1 MTAIATCGAGTI
13 AGVHALAAREL
24 GQSIV
29 AMASRTRANA
39 ERRAR
44 EHGARAVDYA
54 DLPAGADL
62 VVVAT
67 PPARHLDDTR
77 HALAAGAAVLVE
89 KPLCRT
95 LHEADELVA
104 VDDSH
109 RVVYAENLA
118 FAPVIVDFL
127 ARARTLGPLTH
138 LEARTLQSRP
148 TWGDFL
154 DPAWGGGALFDLGV
168 HPLALV
174 VLIARATGNGE
185 VESVRAELTGET
197 TDTHADVWLTFGSGL
212 RAHVVSSWDG
222 PEAGVWDLQASSRT
236 GVLRADLRPDVALE
250 LNGEPQRLAPTTA
263 KIPQLE
269 QFGYVEQLRTAVA
282 CATEGRF
289 SHMNVSF
296 GRSILEIVC
305 ACYVSARKGAV
316 DVPVPSGCDRTRTPW
331 ELWRG

>member
-1 MTAIATCGAGTI
+1 MTSIATYGAGTI

-24 GQSIV
+24 GQPIV
-29 AMASRTRANA
+29 AMASRHRANA
-39 ERRAR
+39 ERLAR

-54 DLPAGADL
+54 DLPAGAEV

-67 PPARHLDDTR
+67 PPAQHVE
-77 HALAAGAAVLVE
+77 HALSALAGGASVVVE

-95 LHEADELVA
+95 LAEADRLCAAEGS
-104 VDDSH
+104 D
-109 RVVYAENLA
+109 RIVYAENLA

-174 VLIARATGNGE
+174 VLVARATGNGD
-185 VESVRAELTGET
+185 VESVRTELAGET

-222 PEAGVWDLQASSRT
+222 PDAGVWDLQASSRT
-236 GVLRADLRPDVALE
+236 AVLRADLRPEIALE
-250 LNGEPQRLAPTTA
+250 LNGEPQRMAPTTA

-269 QFGYVEQLRTAVA
+269 QFGYIEQLRTAA
-282 CATEGRF
+282 DCTANGRS
-289 SHMNVSF
+289 SHMNVGF

-305 ACYVSARKGAV
+305 ACYVSARRGSI